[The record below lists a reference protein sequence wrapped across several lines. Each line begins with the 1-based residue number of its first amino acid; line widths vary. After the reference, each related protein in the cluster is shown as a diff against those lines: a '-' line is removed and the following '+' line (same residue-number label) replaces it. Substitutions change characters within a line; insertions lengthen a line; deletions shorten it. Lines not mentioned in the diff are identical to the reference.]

1 MEKSAVSHQDEGAA
15 ANGQMGVKQS
25 SNVNEEESIYNHDGH
40 TVLNATQSPPPSPPP
55 CSPAQDDLSV
65 ASPQKKSL
73 GATTA
78 LSQKKSLRAKF
89 VPMTTVHEFN
99 SSDPPSKQNE
109 HGEDSELLSP
119 IHEQRQPLL
128 CQLQGNPNNENIDAL
143 LQRISACCFRL
154 QRRSME
160 EKRAL
165 LSVYDGEEPQQQDG
179 YGIDYWG
186 TGLQTKSSAND
197 HYYNP

>member
-1 MEKSAVSHQDEGAA
+1 
-15 ANGQMGVKQS
+15 
-25 SNVNEEESIYNHDGH
+25 
-40 TVLNATQSPPPSPPP
+40 
-55 CSPAQDDLSV
+55 V

-143 LQRISACCFRL
+143 LQRMESTIGAPACR
-154 QRRSME
+154 QSRVQTTTIITRRE
-160 EKRAL
+160 T
-165 LSVYDGEEPQQQDG
+165 P
-179 YGIDYWG
+179 I
-186 TGLQTKSSAND
+186 TGDLT
-197 HYYNP
+197 